1 MQHPSA
7 EYYYEVR
14 ASINIRTLDT
24 STLGATLGAR
34 PTHIHRDLKNVTEVL
49 TVLVF

>member
-24 STLGATLGAR
+24 STSGAKLGAS
-34 PTHIHRDLKNVTEVL
+34 PTHIHRNLKNVTEEL
-49 TVLVF
+49 TVLGF